1 MLTACHSDNGE
12 NGTTRAE
19 GAVARSESQSKPPTP
34 PPAAAA
40 PAPAEDPLD
49 VELRDLVTKASSANV
64 TNSQA
69 IPDLY
74 SFLKRH
80 PDKQA
85 RYESMLDEAVGP
97 SSPYK
102 LYIKRRLDALAMAE
116 TRGESRHRA
125 ERRAAVTD
133 RRRRRSAASATPAAG
148 TPQKENGGGA
158 QSKEALSPMLDTDT
172 RLEMLKNKFQFFA
185 QARTNAQKEAE

>member
-1 MLTACHSDNGE
+1 MYAPLLTRSDPADNTE
-12 NGTTRAE
+12 NGATRTSTDGTRNGAPASAKLTSSPAE
-19 GAVARSESQSKPPTP
+19 
-34 PPAAAA
+34 PAATA
-40 PAPAEDPLD
+40 PVEEPLD

-74 SFLKRH
+74 SFLRRH

-116 TRGESRHRA
+116 NRGESKA
-125 ERRAAVTD
+125 
-133 RRRRRSAASATPAAG
+133 RRRWVFFVRR
-148 TPQKENGGGA
+148 
-158 QSKEALSPMLDTDT
+158 
-172 RLEMLKNKFQFFA
+172 
-185 QARTNAQKEAE
+185 